1 MRKYLPIGTI
11 VKLKNVDKLT
21 IIAGYFPRGEA
32 KNGHVWDYSA
42 FPYPEG
48 MIDNDKIVQFDNEA
62 IEKVVVMGYQD
73 ELQMQFIRAVMS
85 KSDEIKAAGE
95 QKAAEENSDV
105 TE

>member
-1 MRKYLPIGTI
+1 MKKFLPIGTI

-32 KNGHVWDYSA
+32 QNGHVWDYSA

-62 IEKVVVMGYQD
+62 IEKIIVMGYQD
-73 ELQMQFIRAVMS
+73 EIQMQFMRAVMS
-85 KSDEIKAAGE
+85 KADEIQGAN
-95 QKAAEENSDV
+95 QKSEV
-105 TE
+105 TES

>member
-1 MRKYLPIGTI
+1 
-11 VKLKNVDKLT
+11 
-21 IIAGYFPRGEA
+21 
-32 KNGHVWDYSA
+32 
-42 FPYPEG
+42 

-95 QKAAEENSDV
+95 QKAAEENSEV

>member
-11 VKLKNVDKLT
+11 VKLETVDKLT
-21 IIAGYFPRGEA
+21 IIAGYFPRGGA
-32 KNGHVWDYSA
+32 KNGPVWDYSA

-95 QKAAEENSDV
+95 QKAAEENSEV

>member
-32 KNGHVWDYSA
+32 NNGHVWDYSA

-48 MIDNDKIVQFDNEA
+48 IIDNEKIVQFDNEA

-85 KSDEIKAAGE
+85 KSEEIKAAGE
-95 QKAAEENSDV
+95 QKVANENSEV
-105 TE
+105 AE